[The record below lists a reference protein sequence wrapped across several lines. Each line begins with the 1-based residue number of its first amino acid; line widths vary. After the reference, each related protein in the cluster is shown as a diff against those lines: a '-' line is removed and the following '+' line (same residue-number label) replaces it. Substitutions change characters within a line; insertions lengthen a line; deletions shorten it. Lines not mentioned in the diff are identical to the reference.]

1 MLFLVLLAALVAFLL
16 IIKLLTAMSGRVT
29 ERMLTRYFR
38 SAEALLDSDELPAEW
53 GDQLQR
59 MAHRGTVRTQ
69 LIRTLPWEE
78 AAKPF
83 LMKKLKALRS
93 FFETYPFV
101 ESPEVR
107 AMMLELFD
115 AVAARWE
122 GSDLSD
128 ILDYYDVSIEAR

>member
-1 MLFLVLLAALVAFLL
+1 
-16 IIKLLTAMSGRVT
+16 
-29 ERMLTRYFR
+29 
-38 SAEALLDSDELPAEW
+38 
-53 GDQLQR
+53 

-83 LMKKLKALRS
+83 LMKKLRALRS

-122 GSDLSD
+122 SSDLSD